1 MFNKNFIGLLL
12 ILAGVFFYRSYSQ
25 SNDNS
30 LELTQKPSIVTQ
42 NDIKEKEIAK
52 ENISEEKVQDKIS
65 NKSSVNCPGKDRNF
79 SIEFFKTNNLGNK
92 SDKGINHVI
101 IFNPKSEE
109 LDFKVNVGLAH
120 KIYTKDENGKLRKA
134 YIPKLFGEI
143 ISDENALLN
152 GKKPIAA
159 INADYIDTEDKPQG
173 LNISRGVE
181 YSGDFKNRRS
191 SFGISG
197 GKPSSRRATIAK
209 GRRNRNILNYNIV
222 GGNGR
227 FYRNGKFIDI
237 CDALGEFACKRAI
250 NRSMAA
256 TTSKGY
262 VILLV
267 NDNRADSDIE
277 ITEINQELLPDKFD
291 DVLEGIA
298 QNNCLG
304 KIQEGILFD
313 GGESPGLFYD
323 GKTYV
328 ENFGAIGSV
337 FLIYKK

>member
-1 MFNKNFIGLLL
+1 MFNKNFLGLLL
-12 ILAGVFFYRSYSQ
+12 ILAGVFFFRSYRQNNPNLPDLS
-25 SNDNS
+25 
-30 LELTQKPSIVTQ
+30 QKPSIVTQ
-42 NDIKEKEIAK
+42 EEILSEKK
-52 ENISEEKVQDKIS
+52 PENQIRDKQL
-65 NKSSVNCPGKDRNF
+65 NKASVNCPGKDRSF
-79 SIEFFKTNNLGNK
+79 SIKFFKTNNLGEK
-92 SDKGINHVI
+92 SAKGINHVI
-101 IFNPKSEE
+101 IFNPKSEK

-120 KIYTKDENGKLRKA
+120 KIYAKDENNKLRKE
-134 YIPKLFGEI
+134 YVPKVFREI

-152 GKKPIAA
+152 GNKPIAA

-173 LNISRGVE
+173 LNISRGIE
-181 YSGDFKNRRS
+181 YSGDFKNKRS

-197 GKPSSRRATIAK
+197 GKPIQRQATIGK
-209 GRRNRNILNYNIV
+209 GKRNRNILNYNIV

-237 CDALGEFACKRAI
+237 CNALGEFACKRAI

-256 TTSKGY
+256 TTDKGY

-267 NDNRADSDIE
+267 NDSRANSDIE
-277 ITEINQELLPDKFD
+277 VTEINQELLPDMFD

-304 KIQEGILFD
+304 KIQEGVLFD

>member
-12 ILAGVFFYRSYSQ
+12 IIAGIFYFRSQ
-25 SNDNS
+25 NQGNNN
-30 LELTQKPSIVTQ
+30 LPNMTQKPSIVG
-42 NDIKEKEIAK
+42 DEEIVGEKGFEK
-52 ENISEEKVQDKIS
+52 NLNNRRVENSAVD
-65 NKSSVNCPGKDRNF
+65 CPGKDRNF
-79 SIEFFKTNNLGNK
+79 SIKFFKTNNLGEK
-92 SDKGINHVI
+92 YSRGINHVI
-101 IFNPKSEE
+101 IFNPKSKE
-109 LDFKVNVGLAH
+109 LDFKINVGLAH
-120 KIYTKDENGKLRKA
+120 KIYAKNSNGKLRKE
-134 YIPKLFGEI
+134 YVPKLFREI
-143 ISDENALLN
+143 ISDDNALLN

-173 LNISRGVE
+173 LNISRGIE

-191 SFGISG
+191 SFGVSG
-197 GKPSSRRATIAK
+197 GKASERQVTIAK

-227 FYRNGKFIDI
+227 FYRNGNFIDI
-237 CDALGEFACKRAI
+237 CEALGEFACKRAI

-262 VILLV
+262 GILLV
-267 NDNRADSDIE
+267 NDKRANSDIE
-277 ITEINQELLPDKFD
+277 VSEVNRELLPDKFD

-298 QNNCLG
+298 RNNCLG
-304 KIQEGILFD
+304 KVQEGILFD

-323 GKTYV
+323 NKTYV

>member
-1 MFNKNFIGLLL
+1 MFNKNFIGILL
-12 ILAGVFFYRSYSQ
+12 IIVGVFFFLSYKK
-25 SNDNS
+25 SNETS
-30 LELTQKPSIVTQ
+30 PELTQKPSIITQ
-42 NDIKEKEIAK
+42 EED
-52 ENISEEKVQDKIS
+52 ISEENILKVRK
-65 NKSSVNCPGKDRNF
+65 NSSSNCPGKDRNF
-79 SIEFFKTNNLGNK
+79 SIEFFKTNNLGDK
-92 SDKGINHVI
+92 SDRGINHVI
-101 IFNPKSEE
+101 IFNPKSKE

-120 KIYTKDENGKLRKA
+120 KIYAKNDSGKLQKE
-134 YIPKLFGEI
+134 YVPKLFREI
-143 ISDENALLN
+143 ISDENSLLN

-159 INADYIDTEDKPQG
+159 VNADYIDTDDKPQG
-173 LNISRGVE
+173 LNISRGIE
-181 YSGDFKNRRS
+181 YSGNFRNKRS
-191 SFGISG
+191 SFGVSG
-197 GKPSSRRATIAK
+197 GEPSQRQATIGV
-209 GRRNRNILNYNIV
+209 GRRNRDILNYNIV

-227 FYRNGKFIDI
+227 FYSNGEFKDI
-237 CDALGEFACKRAI
+237 CEALGEFACKKAI

-256 TTSKGY
+256 TTDKGY

-267 NDNRADSDIE
+267 NDSRANSDIK
-277 ITEINQELLPDKFD
+277 ITSVNRELLPDMFD

-323 GKTYV
+323 KKTYV

>member
-1 MFNKNFIGLLL
+1 MFNKNVFGILL
-12 ILAGVFFYRSYSQ
+12 IVFGILFFRSYSQ
-25 SNDNS
+25 SNES
-30 LELTQKPSIVTQ
+30 SQEITQKPTIIAQ
-42 NDIKEKEIAK
+42 EEDISSKKTSSELFKE
-52 ENISEEKVQDKIS
+52 
-65 NKSSVNCPGKDRNF
+65 SSSNCPGKDRNF
-79 SIEFFKTNNLGNK
+79 SIQFFKTNNLGEK
-92 SDKGINHVI
+92 YDRGINHVI
-101 IFNPKSEE
+101 IFNPKSTK

-120 KIYTKDENGKLRKA
+120 NIYAKNDSGKYRKE
-134 YIPKLFGEI
+134 YVPKLFREI
-143 ISDENALLN
+143 ISDENALLK

-159 INADYIDTEDKPQG
+159 INADYIDTDDKPQG
-173 LNISRGVE
+173 LNISRGIE
-181 YSGDFKNRRS
+181 YSGDFRNRRS

-197 GKPSSRRATIAK
+197 GKPSQRQATIGK

-227 FYRNGKFIDI
+227 FYRNGTFKDI
-237 CDALGEFACKRAI
+237 CKALGEFACRRAK

-256 TTSKGY
+256 ITNKGY

-267 NDNRADSDIE
+267 NDARANSKIE
-277 ITEINQELLPDKFD
+277 ITEVNRELLPDMFD

-298 QNNCLG
+298 RNNCLG

-323 GKTYV
+323 NKTYV

-337 FLIYKK
+337 FLIYQQ

>member
-1 MFNKNFIGLLL
+1 MFNKNFLSLLL
-12 ILAGVFFYRSYSQ
+12 IAVGVFFFRSYKQ

-30 LELTQKPSIVTQ
+30 LDLTQKPSIITQ
-42 NDIKEKEIAK
+42 E
-52 ENISEEKVQDKIS
+52 ENISKKNKLDKIV
-65 NKSSVNCPGKDRNF
+65 KESSVDCAGKNINF
-79 SIEFFKTNNLGNK
+79 SIEFFKTNNLGEK
-92 SDKGINHVI
+92 FDRGINHVI

-109 LDFKVNVGLAH
+109 LDFKVNVGLDH
-120 KIYTKDENGKLRKA
+120 KIYAKKDSGKFRRE
-134 YIPKLFGEI
+134 YVPKSFREI
-143 ISDENALLN
+143 IGDDNALLN

-159 INADYIDTEDKPQG
+159 INADYIDVDDKPQG

-181 YSGDFKNRRS
+181 YSGAFRNKRS
-191 SFGISG
+191 SFGVSG
-197 GKPSSRRATIAK
+197 GEPLSRQATIK
-209 GRRNRNILNYNIV
+209 VGRRNRDILNYNIV

-227 FYRNGKFIDI
+227 FYRNGEFQDI
-237 CDALGEFACKRAI
+237 CEALGEFACKRAI

-256 TTSKGY
+256 VTDKGY

-267 NDNRADSDIE
+267 NDNRANSDIE
-277 ITEINQELLPDKFD
+277 ITEVNRELLPDMFD

-298 QNNCLG
+298 RNNCLG
-304 KIQEGILFD
+304 DIQEGILFD

-323 GKTYV
+323 NKTYL

>member
-1 MFNKNFIGLLL
+1 MFNKNLIGLIL
-12 ILAGVFFYRSYSQ
+12 IAAGVFFFRSYNQ
-25 SNDNS
+25 SNDN
-30 LELTQKPSIVTQ
+30 LPLAQKPSIITQ
-42 NDIKEKEIAK
+42 AEENTSEKNIPEKKIK
-52 ENISEEKVQDKIS
+52 V
-65 NKSSVNCPGKDRNF
+65 SSINCPGKDRNF
-79 SIEFFKTNNLGNK
+79 SIEFFKTNNLGK
-92 SDKGINHVI
+92 KFDRGINHVI

-109 LDFKVNVGLAH
+109 LDFKVNVGLDH
-120 KIYTKDENGKLRKA
+120 KIYAKNDSGKLRKE
-134 YIPKLFGEI
+134 YVPKLFREI
-143 ISDENALLN
+143 IGDENALLN

-159 INADYIDTEDKPQG
+159 INADYIDVDDKPQG
-173 LNISRGVE
+173 LNISRGIS
-181 YSGDFKNRRS
+181 YSGDFRNSRS
-191 SFGISG
+191 SFGVSG
-197 GKPSSRRATIAK
+197 GKPLSRQATIAK
-209 GRRNRNILNYNIV
+209 GRRNRDILNYNIV

-227 FYRNGKFIDI
+227 FYRNGEFKDI
-237 CDALGEFACKRAI
+237 CEALGEFACKKAI

-267 NDNRADSDIE
+267 NDNRANSDIE
-277 ITEINQELLPDKFD
+277 ITELNRELLPDMFD

-298 QNNCLG
+298 RNNCLG

-323 GKTYV
+323 NKTYV

>member
-1 MFNKNFIGLLL
+1 MFNKNLIRL
-12 ILAGVFFYRSYSQ
+12 ILVVAGVFFFRSYNQ

-30 LELTQKPSIVTQ
+30 PDLTQKPSIIRQ
-42 NDIKEKEIAK
+42 EED
-52 ENISEEKVQDKIS
+52 ISEENILKKNIPDKILK
-65 NKSSVNCPGKDRNF
+65 KSSADCPGKDRNF
-79 SIEFFKTNNLGNK
+79 SIEFFKTNNLGEK
-92 SDKGINHVI
+92 SNTGINHVI
-101 IFNPKSEE
+101 IFNPKSSE

-120 KIYTKDENGKLRKA
+120 KIYAKENGKLRKE
-134 YIPKLFGEI
+134 YVPKLFREI

-159 INADYIDTEDKPQG
+159 INADYIDTDDKPQG
-173 LNISRGVE
+173 LNISRGIS

-191 SFGISG
+191 SFGVSG
-197 GKPSSRRATIAK
+197 GKPSQRQATIGK
-209 GRRNRNILNYNIV
+209 GRRNRDILNYNIV

-237 CDALGEFACKRAI
+237 CNALGEFACKQAI

-267 NDNRADSDIE
+267 NDNRANSDIE
-277 ITEINQELLPDKFD
+277 ISDVNKELLPDQFD

-304 KIQEGILFD
+304 NIQEGILFD

>member
-42 NDIKEKEIAK
+42 EDIQKDLNK
-52 ENISEEKVQDKIS
+52 ENISEEKIS
-65 NKSSVNCPGKDRNF
+65 KKSSVNCPGKDRNF
-79 SIEFFKTNNLGNK
+79 SIEFLKTNNLGDK

-101 IFNPKSEE
+101 IFNPKSEK

-120 KIYTKDENGKLRKA
+120 KIYEKNENGKLRKE

-256 TTSKGY
+256 TTS
-262 VILLV
+262 
-267 NDNRADSDIE
+267 
-277 ITEINQELLPDKFD
+277 
-291 DVLEGIA
+291 
-298 QNNCLG
+298 
-304 KIQEGILFD
+304 
-313 GGESPGLFYD
+313 
-323 GKTYV
+323 
-328 ENFGAIGSV
+328 
-337 FLIYKK
+337 

>member
-1 MFNKNFIGLLL
+1 MFNKNLLGL
-12 ILAGVFFYRSYSQ
+12 ILIAAGVFFFRSNNQ

-30 LELTQKPSIVTQ
+30 PDLAQKPSIITQ
-42 NDIKEKEIAK
+42 EE
-52 ENISEEKVQDKIS
+52 ISEEKISKKKTPEKIV
-65 NKSSVNCPGKDRNF
+65 KESSANCPGKDGF
-79 SIEFFKTNNLGNK
+79 SIEFFKTNNLGEK
-92 SDKGINHVI
+92 FDRGINHVI
-101 IFNPKSEE
+101 IFNPKSRE

-120 KIYTKDENGKLRKA
+120 KIYAKENGKLRKE
-134 YIPKLFGEI
+134 YVPKLFGEI
-143 ISDENALLN
+143 ISDENSLLN

-159 INADYIDTEDKPQG
+159 INADYIDVDNKPQG
-173 LNISRGVE
+173 LNISRGIS
-181 YSGDFKNRRS
+181 YSGDFRNRRS
-191 SFGISG
+191 SFGVSG
-197 GKPSSRRATIAK
+197 GKPSQRQATIAK
-209 GRRNRNILNYNIV
+209 GRRNRDILNYNIV

-227 FYRNGKFIDI
+227 FYRKGKFIDI
-237 CDALGEFACKRAI
+237 CEALGELACKRAI

-277 ITEINQELLPDKFD
+277 ISDVNRELLPDKFD

-298 QNNCLG
+298 RNNCLG
-304 KIQEGILFD
+304 TIQEGILFD

>member
-12 ILAGVFFYRSYSQ
+12 IIAGVFFFRSYSQ
-25 SNDNS
+25 SSDNS
-30 LELTQKPSIVTQ
+30 LELTQKPSIVRQ
-42 NDIKEKEIAK
+42 EDIQKKLNEEKT
-52 ENISEEKVQDKIS
+52 SEESVKGKKS
-65 NKSSVNCPGKDRNF
+65 NESLVNCPGKDKNF
-79 SIEFFKTNNLGNK
+79 SIEFFKTNNLGDK

-101 IFNPKSEE
+101 IFNPKSPD
-109 LDFKVNVGLAH
+109 LDFKVNVGLAN
-120 KIYTKDENGKLRKA
+120 KIYAKNENGKLRKE
-134 YIPKLFGEI
+134 YVPKLFREI
-143 ISDENALLN
+143 ISDENSLLN

-191 SFGISG
+191 SFGVSG
-197 GKPSSRRATIAK
+197 GNPSQRRATIAK
-209 GRRNRNILNYNIV
+209 GRRNSGILNYNIV

-237 CDALGEFACKRAI
+237 CNALGEFACKRAI

-267 NDNRADSDIE
+267 NDNRANSDIE
-277 ITEINQELLPDKFD
+277 ITEVNRELLPDKFD

>member
-1 MFNKNFIGLLL
+1 MFNKNFLSL
-12 ILAGVFFYRSYSQ
+12 ILIADGVFFFRFYNQ
-25 SNDNS
+25 ANENS
-30 LELTQKPSIVTQ
+30 LKLTQKPSIVKQ
-42 NDIKEKEIAK
+42 K
-52 ENISEEKVQDKIS
+52 NISEENILDKNRPEKVVKQS
-65 NKSSVNCPGKDRNF
+65 LVNCVGKDRNF
-79 SIEFFKTNNLGNK
+79 SIEFFKTNNLGEK

-109 LDFKVNVGLAH
+109 LDFKVNVGLTH
-120 KIYTKDENGKLRKA
+120 KIYAKNESGKLRKEYA
-134 YIPKLFGEI
+134 PKLFGEI
-143 ISDENALLN
+143 ISDDNALLN

-181 YSGDFKNRRS
+181 YSGDFKNKRS

-197 GKPSSRRATIAK
+197 GKSSQRQATIGK
-209 GRRNRNILNYNIV
+209 GRRNRDILNYNIV

-237 CDALGEFACKRAI
+237 CNALGEFACKRAI

-256 TTSKGY
+256 ITNKGY

-267 NDNRADSDIE
+267 NDNRANSNIE
-277 ITEINQELLPDKFD
+277 TTEVNRELLPDMFD

-304 KIQEGILFD
+304 KVQEGILFD

-323 GKTYV
+323 NKTYV

>member
-1 MFNKNFIGLLL
+1 MFNKNLLGLIFI
-12 ILAGVFFYRSYSQ
+12 AACVFFFRSYNQ
-25 SNDNS
+25 SNDKS
-30 LELTQKPSIVTQ
+30 PDLAQKPSIITQ
-42 NDIKEKEIAK
+42 EEDISQENRSENNRQEKIVK
-52 ENISEEKVQDKIS
+52 Q
-65 NKSSVNCPGKDRNF
+65 SSVNCPGKDRNF
-79 SIEFFKTNNLGNK
+79 SINLIKTNNLGEK
-92 SDKGINHVI
+92 FDRGINHVI
-101 IFNPKSEE
+101 IFNPKSSE
-109 LDFKVNVGLAH
+109 LDFKVNVALAH
-120 KIYTKDENGKLRKA
+120 KIYAKNENGKLRKE
-134 YIPKLFGEI
+134 YVSKLFGEI
-143 ISDENALLN
+143 ISDENSLLN

-159 INADYIDTEDKPQG
+159 INADYIDVDDKPQG
-173 LNISRGVE
+173 LNISRGIE
-181 YSGDFKNRRS
+181 YSGDFRNRRS

-197 GKPSSRRATIAK
+197 GKPFQRQATIAK

-237 CDALGEFACKRAI
+237 CNALGEFACKRAT

-267 NDNRADSDIE
+267 NDNRANSDIE
-277 ITEINQELLPDKFD
+277 ISDVNQELLPDKFD

-298 QNNCLG
+298 RNNCLG

-323 GKTYV
+323 NKTYV

>member
-12 ILAGVFFYRSYSQ
+12 IIAGVFFFRSYSQ
-25 SNDNS
+25 SSDNS
-30 LELTQKPSIVTQ
+30 LELTQKPNIVTQ
-42 NDIKEKEIAK
+42 EDIQKKIKEES
-52 ENISEEKVQDKIS
+52 ISEEKVEEKKS
-65 NKSSVNCPGKDRNF
+65 NKSLVNCPGKDKNF
-79 SIEFFKTNNLGNK
+79 SIEFFKTNNLGEK
-92 SDKGINHVI
+92 SNKGINHVI
-101 IFNPKSEE
+101 IFNPKSPE
-109 LDFKVNVGLAH
+109 LDFKVNVALAH
-120 KIYTKDENGKLRKA
+120 KIYAKNESGKLRKE

-143 ISDENALLN
+143 ISDDNTLLN

-191 SFGISG
+191 SFGVSG
-197 GKPSSRRATIAK
+197 GKSFQRQATIAK
-209 GRRNRNILNYNIV
+209 GRRNRGILNYNIV

-237 CDALGEFACKRAI
+237 CNALGEFACKRAI

-256 TTSKGY
+256 TTSRGY

-267 NDNRADSDIE
+267 NDNRANSDIE

-298 QNNCLG
+298 RNNCLG

>member
-1 MFNKNFIGLLL
+1 MFNKNFIGLIL
-12 ILAGVFFYRSYSQ
+12 IAAGVFFFRSYNQ

-30 LELTQKPSIVTQ
+30 PLAQKPSIITQ
-42 NDIKEKEIAK
+42 AEENTSQKNIPQKIVKE
-52 ENISEEKVQDKIS
+52 
-65 NKSSVNCPGKDRNF
+65 SSVNCPGKDKNF

-92 SDKGINHVI
+92 FDRGINHVI

-109 LDFKVNVGLAH
+109 LDFKVNVGLDH
-120 KIYTKDENGKLRKA
+120 KIYAKNDSGKLRKE
-134 YIPKLFGEI
+134 YVPKLFREI
-143 ISDENALLN
+143 IGDENALLN

-159 INADYIDTEDKPQG
+159 INADYIDVDDKPQG
-173 LNISRGVE
+173 LNISRGIS
-181 YSGDFKNRRS
+181 YSGDFRNSRS
-191 SFGISG
+191 SFGVSG
-197 GKPSSRRATIAK
+197 GKPLSRQATIAK
-209 GRRNRNILNYNIV
+209 GRRNRDILNYNIV

-227 FYRNGKFIDI
+227 FYRNGEFKDI
-237 CDALGEFACKRAI
+237 CEALGEFACKKAI

-267 NDNRADSDIE
+267 NDSRANSDIE
-277 ITEINQELLPDKFD
+277 ITELNRELLPDMFD
-291 DVLEGIA
+291 DVLGGIA
-298 QNNCLG
+298 RNNCLG
-304 KIQEGILFD
+304 KVQEGILFD

>member
-1 MFNKNFIGLLL
+1 MFNKNFFGLLL
-12 ILAGVFFYRSYSQ
+12 IIAGVFFFRSYRQ
-25 SNDNS
+25 SSDKS
-30 LELTQKPSIVTQ
+30 LELTQKPTIVTEEYIPKK
-42 NDIKEKEIAK
+42 IKEEGISKEK
-52 ENISEEKVQDKIS
+52 LEDKIS
-65 NKSSVNCPGKDRNF
+65 NKSLVNCPGKDRNF
-79 SIEFFKTNNLGNK
+79 SIEFFKTNNLGKK

-101 IFNPKSEE
+101 IFNPKSRE
-109 LDFKVNVGLAH
+109 LDFKVNVALDH
-120 KIYTKDENGKLRKA
+120 KIYAKNESGKLRKE

-143 ISDENALLN
+143 ISDDNALLN

-197 GKPSSRRATIAK
+197 GEPSSRQATIAK
-209 GRRNRNILNYNIV
+209 GRRNKNILNYNIV

-237 CDALGEFACKRAI
+237 CNALGEFACKRAI

-267 NDNRADSDIE
+267 NDNRANSDIE
-277 ITEINQELLPDKFD
+277 ITEVNQELLPDKFD

-298 QNNCLG
+298 RNNCLG